1 MASVSYFK
9 FGMHLMALKFRFSPK
24 FREEIYIPEE
34 DYAFNVV
41 MRITTRSED
50 TNIYIKFHNGKMK
63 VLKHH
68 PNPDT
73 TLVYRNKETMAYA
86 ATISADQSLDMLLSG
101 DLYYIGS
108 LSHLSKFSY
117 LSTIFPTKPK
127 KKLSK
132 NFPHSSRIT
141 EEQEKVKK
149 IKNLTLN
156 KKVDDVQYLNDP
168 YLGKYKISDFPWLEE
183 KKNEWFSTHA
193 YFCSERAKIITKFF
207 KQEGFEKKKD
217 GTEWQPGER
226 QGLML
231 KYLLSNKTPR
241 IFEGDLI
248 PGSTTSKKLGV
259 LLYPEFGGIGM
270 WPELAT
276 MQNRELN
283 PYHIKKDDAELLNKY
298 VFPFW
303 MDRNIRELARS
314 HYNNPQSQRAEEF
327 FSLYFEWKTQAISHT
342 IPNFN
347 TILDNGLDA
356 FIESFK
362 PRITNEVDETKKKYY
377 IGMKSALEGIKIYG
391 ENLKIEAQKQIDELT
406 QRDPEN
412 KHLVQLLEI
421 KNALEQIPGKPPRN
435 FREAITS
442 LWIIW
447 VCLHQENMNAGLSFG
462 RLDQVLNPYFLKD
475 MEKLGTEEE
484 REEYIKEV
492 MNLIGAFYLKAQ
504 DHLPMVPNVGNK
516 LFGGSSSDQA
526 LTLGGI
532 TPDGK
537 NAVNDLTFIFLK
549 VTELLAIRDPNVN
562 AKYHPNMNSV
572 EYLARLCEVNINT
585 TSTPSIHNDK
595 LMIETIQKVHGFT
608 EMDANNWAATG
619 CVEPTSVGK
628 HFGHTGCLMVN
639 LVAPLEMLFGN
650 GYHPLIHPQVG
661 LTTGEFNQENFPT
674 FKTVVQGYKDQ
685 LAFMIAQTVE
695 YNNNCGVMH
704 QKFHPTPLLSTMIED
719 CIISATD
726 VVDGGAKYNSTGAA
740 LVAVTDVIDSLYA
753 IKKLVYENK
762 IIGLSELK
770 TVLDRNFSTE
780 EDKVL
785 LERIRHLPKFGSGS
799 DAEIM
804 DLAHELIDF
813 MYTEYYQHENYRG
826 GKYVVGFWSMSNHSA
841 FGKLSGALPS
851 GRLRGKAF
859 TPGITPSAGSSDELI
874 QNIKTIASID
884 HLKMP
889 NNMAFNV
896 KLVPGPN
903 DSHETAVKHF
913 TNYTKSYFD
922 LSGLQIQFNVVT
934 SDMLRDAMVHPEN
947 YRWLMI
953 RVSGY
958 NAYFISLN
966 KTMQMEL
973 VERYQFK

>member
-1 MASVSYFK
+1 MASISFFK
-9 FGMHLMALKFRFSPK
+9 FGMHLMALKFRLSPK

-50 TNIYIKFHNGKMK
+50 INIYIKFHNGRMK
-63 VLKHH
+63 ILKHH
-68 PNPDT
+68 PKPDT
-73 TLVYRNKETMAYA
+73 TLVYRDKETMAYA

-127 KKLSK
+127 KTLSK
-132 NFPHSSRIT
+132 NFPPPSKIT
-141 EEQEKVKK
+141 EEQEKIKK
-149 IKNLTLN
+149 IQNLVLD
-156 KKVDDVQYLNDP
+156 KKVDNTKFLKDP
-168 YLGKYKISDFPWLEE
+168 YLGRYSLADFPHL
-183 KKNEWFSTHA
+183 KKLKNEWFSTHA
-193 YFCSERAKIITKFF
+193 HFCTERAETLTKFF
-207 KQEGFEKKKD
+207 KQEGFENKKD

-231 KYLLSNKTPR
+231 KYILSNKTPR
-241 IFEGDLI
+241 IFEGDLL

-283 PYHIKKDDAELLNKY
+283 PYHIEEKDSELLNKY
-298 VFPFW
+298 VFPYW

-342 IPNFN
+342 IPNF
-347 TILDNGLDA
+347 TFILENGLDA
-356 FIESFK
+356 FIESIND
-362 PRITNEVDETKKKYY
+362 RILHENEESKKKYY
-377 IGMKSALEGIKIYG
+377 TGMKSALEGIKIYG
-391 ENLKIEAQKQIDELT
+391 DNLRSEVERQINNLSQDISHHAHFDEL
-406 QRDPEN
+406 N
-412 KHLVQLLEI
+412 KMRLILEHVPS
-421 KNALEQIPGKPPRN
+421 NPAHN
-435 FREAITS
+435 FREAITAI
-442 LWIIW
+442 WIIW

-462 RLDQVLNPYFLKD
+462 RLDQVLYPYYEKD
-475 MEKLGTEEE
+475 MERLGTDEE
-484 REEYIKEV
+484 REDYIKKV
-492 MNLIGAFYLKAQ
+492 VNLIGAFYLKAQ

-532 TPDGK
+532 TPDGE

-549 VTELLAIRDPNVN
+549 VTEMLGIRDPNVN
-562 AKYHPNMNSV
+562 AKYHPDINSA
-572 EYLARLCEVNINT
+572 EYLSRLCEVNINT

-595 LMIETIQKVHGFT
+595 LMIETVQKVHGFT
-608 EMDANNWAATG
+608 EIDANNWAATG

-661 LTTGEFNQENFPT
+661 LTSGKFAQENFPT
-674 FKTVVQGYKDQ
+674 FESVVQGYKDQ
-685 LAFMIAQTVE
+685 LAYMIKQTVE

-704 QKFHPTPLLSTMIED
+704 QKYHPTPLLSTMIED
-719 CIISATD
+719 CIETATD
-726 VVDGGAKYNSTGAA
+726 VVDGGAIYNSTGAA

-753 IKKLVYENK
+753 IKKLVYENN
-762 IIGLSELK
+762 IIESADLK
-770 TVLDRNFSTE
+770 SVLDRNFSE
-780 EDKVL
+780 DEDKVL
-785 LERIRHLPKFGSGS
+785 LERIKNLPKFGSGGDS
-799 DAEIM
+799 EIM

-813 MYTEYYQHENYRG
+813 MYNEYYKYENYRG
-826 GKYVVGFWSMSNHSA
+826 GRYVVGFWSMSNHSA

-859 TPGITPSAGSSDELI
+859 TPGITPSAGSSDQLI
-874 QNIKTIASID
+874 QNIKTIAAID

-903 DSHETAVKHF
+903 DSHKTAVKHF
-913 TNYTKSYFD
+913 TDYTKSYFD
-922 LSGLQIQFNVVT
+922 LSGMQIQFNVVT
-934 SDMLRDAMVHPEN
+934 SEMLRDAMVHPEN

-966 KTMQMEL
+966 KTMQMEI

>member
-1 MASVSYFK
+1 MASISYFK
-9 FGMHLMALKFRFSPK
+9 FGMHLMALKFRLSPK

-50 TNIYIKFHNGKMK
+50 TNIYIKFHNGRMK
-63 VLKHH
+63 ILKHH

-73 TLVYRNKETMAYA
+73 TLVYRDTETMAYA

-127 KKLSK
+127 KILSK
-132 NFPHSSRIT
+132 NFPPPSKIT
-141 EEQEKVKK
+141 EEQEKIKK
-149 IKNLTLN
+149 IENVILDKR
-156 KKVDDVQYLNDP
+156 VDNVQFLKDP
-168 YLGKYKISDFPWLEE
+168 YLGRYKLADFPLLE
-183 KKNEWFSTHA
+183 KLKNDWFSEHA
-193 YFCSERAKIITKFF
+193 YFCTERAKIITEFF
-207 KQEGFEKKKD
+207 KKEGFEKKSD
-217 GTEWQPGER
+217 GSEWQPGER

-231 KYLLSNKTPR
+231 KYLLSKRTPK
-241 IFEGDLI
+241 IFGGDIL
-248 PGSTTSKKLGV
+248 PGSTTSRKLGV

-283 PYHIKKDDAELLNKY
+283 PYHIEEKDAELLNKY

-314 HYNNPQSQRAEEF
+314 HYNNPKSQRNEEF
-327 FSLYFEWKTQAISHT
+327 FSLFFEWKTQAISHT
-342 IPNFN
+342 IPDF
-347 TILDNGLDA
+347 TVILKSGLDA
-356 FIESFK
+356 FIESFEQ
-362 PRITNEVDETKKKYY
+362 RITDSEEQSKKKYY
-377 IGMKSALEGIKIYG
+377 IGMKSALEGIKAYSN
-391 ENLKIEAQKQIDELT
+391 NLKLEVKRQIDNLSQKNSNNSNFDEL
-406 QRDPEN
+406 N
-412 KHLVQLLEI
+412 KMRHV
-421 KNALEQIPGKPPRN
+421 LEQVPSGPAHN
-435 FREAITS
+435 FREAITTI
-442 LWIIW
+442 WIIW

-475 MEKLGTEEE
+475 METLTTDEE
-484 REEYIKEV
+484 REEYVKKVI
-492 MNLIGAFYLKAQ
+492 NLIGAFYLKAQ

-549 VTELLAIRDPNVN
+549 VTEMLAIRDPNVN
-562 AKYHPNMNSV
+562 AKYHTDFNSK

-595 LMIETIQKVHGFT
+595 LMIETVQKAHGFT

-639 LVAPLEMLFGN
+639 LVAPLEMMFGN

-661 LTTGEFNQENFPT
+661 LTTGEFTQDNFPT
-674 FKTVVQGYKDQ
+674 FESVVQGYKDQ
-685 LAFMIAQTVE
+685 LSHMVDQTVE

-719 CIISATD
+719 CITTATD

-753 IKKLVYENK
+753 IKKLVYEDK
-762 IIGLSELK
+762 IIDLANLK
-770 TVLDRNFSTE
+770 LVLDRNFENE
-780 EDKVL
+780 EDKIL
-785 LERIRHLPKFGSGS
+785 LQRIHNLPKFGSGLNP
-799 DAEIM
+799 EIM
-804 DLAHELIDF
+804 DLAHGLVDF
-813 MYTEYYQHENYRG
+813 MYNVYYQHENYRG
-826 GKYVVGFWSMSNHSA
+826 GRYMAGFWSMSNHSA

-859 TPGITPSAGSSDELI
+859 TPGITPSAGSSDQLI
-874 QNIKTIASID
+874 QNIKTISALD
-884 HLKMP
+884 HMKMP

-903 DSHETAVKHF
+903 DSHKTAVKQF
-913 TNYTKSYFD
+913 TDYTKSYFD

-934 SDMLRDAMVHPEN
+934 SEMLRDAMVHPEN